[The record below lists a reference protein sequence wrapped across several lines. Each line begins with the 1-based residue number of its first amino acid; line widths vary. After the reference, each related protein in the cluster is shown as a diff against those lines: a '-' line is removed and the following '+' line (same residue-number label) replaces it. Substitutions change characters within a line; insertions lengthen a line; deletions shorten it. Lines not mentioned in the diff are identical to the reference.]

1 MTAAGARRKQRRRPL
16 GGRLLAVAILLFA
29 ALLVLR
35 FLVADDGYPAVL
47 ALRSDL
53 GRMETEVVRLSAENS
68 DLRRRILALRDD
80 AYPIE
85 KIAREELDF
94 AAPGEMI
101 YLFPAEMSH
110 RDASAGG
117 GSHPGR

>member
-1 MTAAGARRKQRRRPL
+1 LSGAGARRKQHGRPL
-16 GGRLLAVAILLFA
+16 GGRLLAVATLLLA

-35 FLVADDGYPAVL
+35 FLVADDGYPALL

-53 GRMETEVVRLSAENS
+53 GRMESEVVHLSVENS
-68 DLRRRILALRDD
+68 NLRHRILALRED

-94 AAPGEMI
+94 AAPGELI
-101 YLFPAEMSH
+101 YLFPEELSIP
-110 RDASAGG
+110 DASAGN
-117 GSHPGR
+117 GSRPGH

>member
-1 MTAAGARRKQRRRPL
+1 LSRSGARRGRRRRPL
-16 GGRLLAVAILLFA
+16 GSRFLAAVILLLA

-35 FLVADDGYPAVL
+35 FLVADDGYPALL

-53 GRMETEVVRLSAENS
+53 RRMESEVADLSRENA
-68 DLRRRILALRDD
+68 DLRRRILALRND

-94 AAPGEMI
+94 TAPGELI
-101 YLFPAEMSH
+101 YLFPEELS
-110 RDASAGG
+110 RPGAS
-117 GSHPGR
+117 GSGPGEGR

>member
-1 MTAAGARRKQRRRPL
+1 M
-16 GGRLLAVAILLFA
+16 AVAILLLA

-35 FLVADDGYPAVL
+35 FLVADDGYPALL

-53 GRMETEVVRLSAENS
+53 GRMESEVARLSAENS
-68 DLRRRILALRDD
+68 DLRRRIQALRDD

-94 AAPGEMI
+94 AAPGELI
-101 YLFPAEMSH
+101 YLFPAEMSQPGE
-110 RDASAGG
+110 SAGD
-117 GSHPGR
+117 GSRPGR